1 MCLTTGVYLI
11 RRGFSINHDHS
22 STGEGD
28 GQIINLSIV
37 RSNLHDV
44 IWFNIYDIIYIWR
57 ITAVYSLII
66 IFFSAYINDYM
77 YNIMRVEPWEVYIL
91 IVSRLQKK
99 FTVISSTSF
108 NHINYVC
115 AVVCVILYRRLLCHH
130 RRYFRPIVKILTA
143 YMT

>member
-1 MCLTTGVYLI
+1 
-11 RRGFSINHDHS
+11 
-22 STGEGD
+22 
-28 GQIINLSIV
+28 
-37 RSNLHDV
+37 
-44 IWFNIYDIIYIWR
+44 
-57 ITAVYSLII
+57 
-66 IFFSAYINDYM
+66 M

-115 AVVCVILYRRLLCHH
+115 AVVCVILYRRLLSHH

-143 YMT
+143 YMTKCVYSVVIAYAE